1 MSSYYN
7 QKEFEKLQDKTI
19 KQVLEYSN
27 HLIEEGIKSTS
38 WTLTNDFVVTFRDL
52 KRKSRSKK

>member
-1 MSSYYN
+1 MT
-7 QKEFEKLQDKTI
+7 KFEILQDKTI

-27 HLIEEGIKSTS
+27 HLIKEGVKSTS

-52 KRKSRSKK
+52 KRKARNV